1 VRWHRPVLV
10 EAAVVAAAYAAGSL
24 LLLGPVLAA
33 PADRVYGLPSDPLG
47 EVWRLDQFDRGEI
60 DLVGNESTPTAN
72 APSGVDLRRP
82 VDATQILYDVPAALA
97 ARLLGP
103 VLAYNVLVLVA
114 FWSAAMAT
122 YGAMRLLGVGVVG
135 SVAAG
140 ALFSA
145 APVHVIEAQ
154 LHVGLAQVFMLPALL
169 FFGAYALVRPTRSRG
184 TVVGAVLA
192 LCAYVTAYLL
202 LEALVLAAGI
212 VAAGLVMLVREPD
225 LRRDLIRAAAA
236 GAAVAAI
243 LISPLL
249 LVLAVT
255 GGDVGA
261 NVSRSLEDVAAFS
274 LRVPDYVD
282 RSQGSYIGLGIL
294 ALAVAGLVVGRR
306 SGYLRVV
313 LGLSAAAGFLA
324 SLQPR
329 VALLGLQIPMPSRL
343 IHALVPYWRV
353 FGRVEIV
360 VALCLACLAG
370 LALDRLSGYRGRL
383 GAVLAVGVVTIALAD
398 VVERPPQPAADLGRP
413 DPLASRLAHGSGALA
428 EYPLWGF
435 DNYRLGPYLFRQLR
449 HGRPLLNGSVDGT
462 VASDLADAANPL
474 TTPSARA
481 ALTLAGV
488 RDVVVH
494 PEAEQPHGPG
504 FRLEGRFP
512 DRTALYAVS
521 WSQRPTVASLRGA
534 YDAEP
539 GPDGTPFRW
548 LEPGATLRV
557 VARGSQRIEVTFD
570 AVSPA
575 VGRVASIGGADRS
588 VSTAPTR
595 IKLCVHTSARGTA
608 SLPVET
614 VPPPQRLAASDPR
627 VSGLGVY
634 HLAARV
640 GCRTPS

>member
-1 VRWHRPVLV
+1 
-10 EAAVVAAAYAAGSL
+10 
-24 LLLGPVLAA
+24 LLGPVLAA

-60 DLVGNESTPTAN
+60 GLVDNGSTPAAN
-72 APSGVDLRRP
+72 APSGVELRRP
-82 VDATQILYDVPAALA
+82 VDATQILYDVPAALG

-122 YGAMRLLGVGVVG
+122 YGAMRLFGIGVVG
-135 SVAAG
+135 GVAAG

-145 APVHVIEAQ
+145 APVHVVEAQ
-154 LHVGLAQVFMLPALL
+154 LHIGLAQVFMLPVLL
-169 FFGAYALVRPTRSRG
+169 FFGACALVRPTASRG
-184 TVVGAVLA
+184 ALVGAVLG

-212 VAAGLVMLVREPD
+212 VAAGVVMLVREPD
-225 LRRDLIRAAAA
+225 RRRDLIRAAGA

-249 LVLAVT
+249 FVLAVT
-255 GGDVGA
+255 GGEVGA
-261 NVSRSLEDVAAFS
+261 NVRSLEDIAAFS

-306 SGYLRVV
+306 SGYLHVV

-324 SLQPR
+324 SLQPS
-329 VALLGLQIPMPSRL
+329 VVLLGLQIPMPSRL

-383 GAVLAVGVVTIALAD
+383 GVVLAVAVLTIALAD
-398 VVERPPQPAADLGRP
+398 IVERPLQPAADLGRP
-413 DPLASRLAHGSGALA
+413 NPLASQLGHGSGPLA

-435 DNYRLGPYLFRQLR
+435 DNHRLGPYLFRQLR
-449 HGRPLLNGSVDGT
+449 HGRPLLNGSVKDT
-462 VASDLADAANPL
+462 VAGDLADAANTL

-488 RDVVVH
+488 REVVVH
-494 PEAEQPHGPG
+494 PEAEQPQGPG
-504 FRLEGRFP
+504 FRLEGTFP
-512 DRTALYAVS
+512 DGTALYAVS
-521 WSQRPTVASLRGA
+521 WSRRPAVASLRGA
-534 YDAEP
+534 YGAEP

-548 LEPGATLRV
+548 LEPGATVRV

-570 AVSPA
+570 AVSPG
-575 VGRVASIGGADRS
+575 VGRVASFGGVDRS

-595 IKLCVHTSARGTA
+595 IRLCVHTSARGTT

-614 VPPPQRLAASDPR
+614 IPPPQRLAASDPR

>member
-1 VRWHRPVLV
+1 M
-10 EAAVVAAAYAAGSL
+10 
-24 LLLGPVLAA
+24 
-33 PADRVYGLPSDPLG
+33 
-47 EVWRLDQFDRGEI
+47 
-60 DLVGNESTPTAN
+60 AN

-122 YGAMRLLGVGVVG
+122 YGAMRLFGIGVVG

-145 APVHVIEAQ
+145 APVHVVEAQ
-154 LHVGLAQVFMLPALL
+154 LHIGLAQVFMLPVLL
-169 FFGAYALVRPTRSRG
+169 FFGAYALVRPTSSRG
-184 TVVGAVLA
+184 ALVGAVLG

-212 VAAGLVMLVREPD
+212 VAAGVVMLVREPHQRHD
-225 LRRDLIRAAAA
+225 LLRAAVA
-236 GAAVAAI
+236 GAAVAVT

-249 LVLAVT
+249 LVLALT
-255 GGDVGA
+255 GGEVGA
-261 NVSRSLEDVAAFS
+261 NVRSLEDLAAFS

-324 SLQPR
+324 SLQPS

-343 IHALVPYWRV
+343 INALVPYWRV
-353 FGRVEIV
+353 YGRVEIV
-360 VALCLACLAG
+360 AALCLACLAG

-383 GAVLAVGVVTIALAD
+383 GVVLAVAALTMALAD
-398 VVERPPQPAADLGRP
+398 VVERPLQPAADLGRP
-413 DPLASRLAHGSGALA
+413 DPLASQLAHGSGPLA

-449 HGRPLLNGSVDGT
+449 HGRPLLNGSVKDT
-462 VASDLADAANPL
+462 VAGDLADAANTL

-488 RDVVVH
+488 REVVVH
-494 PEAEQPHGPG
+494 PEAEQPQGPG
-504 FRLEGRFP
+504 FRLEGTFP
-512 DRTALYAVS
+512 DGTALYAVS
-521 WSQRPTVASLRGA
+521 WSRRPAVASLRGA

-548 LEPGATLRV
+548 LEPSATVRV
-557 VARGSQRIEVTFD
+557 VARGFQRIEVTFD
-570 AVSPA
+570 AVSPG
-575 VGRVASIGGADRS
+575 VGRAASIGGVDRS

-595 IKLCVHTSARGTA
+595 IRLCVHTSARGTT